1 MNRLNLSIVKRFW
14 AIAKLYWL
22 GDEKKGAFS
31 LLVVLAVFLVGYTL
45 LSVQLNTQ
53 QGEIVS
59 ALSSRD
65 TPRFWRTVWLYLAV
79 LVGYI
84 PLFAGFSYLRNKLG
98 LYWRRWLTYHFLSNY
113 FGNRAFYNL
122 SHAYTDI
129 DNPDQRIAE
138 DIRSFSQDSLLYLL
152 VFVQS
157 LLQIIAFSVVLW
169 KISQPLVAFLILY
182 GLLGTIFTVVV
193 YGKKLIKLN
202 FDQLKKEA
210 NFRFGLVRV
219 RENAESIA
227 FYRGENRENT
237 QVKRNFQS
245 VFENFNLLILW
256 QEIYLGMFTNTYEFL
271 PYIIPALIIG
281 PGILSGDL
289 EVGKLQEATGAFLRV
304 FFSLNVI
311 VSSFSSLTSFAA
323 GINRLYSFE
332 EYLSQPQSVAETNG
346 YGTIET
352 VNKQSLSIANLTLQ
366 TPNYQRTLIKNL
378 SLSLQPGQGLL
389 IMGASGCGK
398 SSLLRAIA
406 GLWNSGSGTIT
417 HPDLDEMLFLPQRPY
432 MILGTLR
439 EQLLYPKAN
448 LDIEDAEL
456 EKVLKLVNLPDLTAR
471 FGGLD
476 IEKDWGD
483 VLSLGEQQRVAFARI
498 LITKPAYAVLDEAT
512 SALDINNEESL
523 YAHLKTTGTTYIS
536 VGHRPTLVKYHDLFL
551 EVLED
556 QVWELKPIKNL

>member
-22 GDEKKGAFS
+22 GDEKKGALS
-31 LLVVLAVFLVGYTL
+31 LLAVLAVLLVGYTL

-53 QGEIVS
+53 QGEIFS
-59 ALSSRD
+59 ALSKLD
-65 TPRFWRTVWLYLAV
+65 AARFWRSVWLYLAV

-84 PLFAGFSYLRNKLG
+84 PVFAGFNYLQKKLA
-98 LYWRRWLTYHFLSNY
+98 LYWRRWLTYYFLSNY

-122 SHAYTDI
+122 SHAYTNI

-138 DIRSFSQDSLLYLL
+138 DIRSFSEESLSFFLSL
-152 VFVQS
+152 VNSF
-157 LLQIIAFSVVLW
+157 LQIIAFSIVLW
-169 KISQPLVAFLILY
+169 KISQPLVAFLIIY
-182 GLLGTIFTVVV
+182 SLLGTIFTVVV

-237 QVKRNFQS
+237 QVKKNFQS
-245 VFENFNLLILW
+245 VFDNFNVLILW
-256 QEIYLGMFTNTYEFL
+256 EQVYLRIFTNTYQFL

-281 PGILSGDL
+281 PSILSGDL
-289 EVGKLQEATGAFLRV
+289 ESGKLLEARGAFVEV

-311 VSSFSSLTSFAA
+311 VSSFSSLSKFAS

-332 EYLSQPQSVAETNG
+332 EYLSQPQSVAQTNG
-346 YGTIET
+346 HQLIET
-352 VNKQSLSIANLTLQ
+352 VNKQNLSIANLTLQ

-378 SLSLQPGQGLL
+378 SVSLQLGQGLL

-417 HPDLDEMLFLPQRPY
+417 RPDLDEMLFLPQRPY
-432 MILGTLR
+432 MILGTLK
-439 EQLLYPKAN
+439 EQLLYPKAD
-448 LDIEDAEL
+448 LDLDDAEI
-456 EKVLKLVNLPDLTAR
+456 EEVLKLVNLPDLTAR

-498 LITKPAYAVLDEAT
+498 LLTKPAYAVLDEAT

-536 VGHRPTLVKYHDLFL
+536 VGHRPTLVKYHDLLL
-551 EVLED
+551 EILED

>member
-1 MNRLNLSIVKRFW
+1 
-14 AIAKLYWL
+14 
-22 GDEKKGAFS
+22 
-31 LLVVLAVFLVGYTL
+31 
-45 LSVQLNTQ
+45 
-53 QGEIVS
+53 
-59 ALSSRD
+59 
-65 TPRFWRTVWLYLAV
+65 
-79 LVGYI
+79 
-84 PLFAGFSYLRNKLG
+84 
-98 LYWRRWLTYHFLSNY
+98 
-113 FGNRAFYNL
+113 
-122 SHAYTDI
+122 
-129 DNPDQRIAE
+129 
-138 DIRSFSQDSLLYLL
+138 
-152 VFVQS
+152 
-157 LLQIIAFSVVLW
+157 
-169 KISQPLVAFLILY
+169 
-182 GLLGTIFTVVV
+182 
-193 YGKKLIKLN
+193 
-202 FDQLKKEA
+202 
-210 NFRFGLVRV
+210 
-219 RENAESIA
+219 
-227 FYRGENRENT
+227 
-237 QVKRNFQS
+237 
-245 VFENFNLLILW
+245 
-256 QEIYLGMFTNTYEFL
+256 MFTNTYEFL

-281 PGILSGDL
+281 PSILSGNL
-289 EVGKLQEATGAFLRV
+289 EVGKLQESTGAFLRV

-332 EYLSQPQSVAETNG
+332 EYLSQPQSVAQTNG
-346 YGTIET
+346 YQLIET
-352 VNKQSLSIANLTLQ
+352 VNKQNLSIANLTLQ

-406 GLWNSGSGTIT
+406 GLWSSGSGTIT
-417 HPDLDEMLFLPQRPY
+417 RPDLDDMLFLPQRPY

-448 LDIEDAEL
+448 LDIDDAEL
-456 EKVLKLVNLPDLTAR
+456 EKVLKLVNLPDLTTR

-498 LITKPAYAVLDEAT
+498 LLTKPAYAVLDEAT

-536 VGHRPTLVKYHDLFL
+536 VGHRPTLVKYHDLLL